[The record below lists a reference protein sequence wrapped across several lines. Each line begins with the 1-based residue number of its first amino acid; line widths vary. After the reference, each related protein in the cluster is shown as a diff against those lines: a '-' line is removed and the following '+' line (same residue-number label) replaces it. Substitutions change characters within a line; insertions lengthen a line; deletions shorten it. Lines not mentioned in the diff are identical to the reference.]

1 MAAVRP
7 LPPPAPGDLPR
18 GFPSRA
24 ALAEQLRQLFPAAE
38 GEPSGIR
45 GGRKAAELALTRLD
59 PSRYRRSRNF
69 LDGAVTGLSPYVRHG
84 VLGLAEFKRLVLGR
98 VRDWNEAEKLIS
110 ELGWRDFWQRVW
122 LQRGDAIWTE
132 LEPLKTGHPPDSYAS
147 ELPLDLAEGRTGLA
161 CIDGFQQQL
170 VGSGWL
176 HNHGRLWLAAYVVH
190 WRRLRWQVGARWFL
204 QHLLDGDPA
213 SNNLSW
219 QWVASSF
226 SQKPYIF
233 NRENLE
239 RYARDGYCRSCASA
253 DSCPFDASYESLQA
267 QLFEPVSAAQDS
279 AGQGEAP
286 VEASAEALTK
296 AATKL
301 KPLAP
306 PQRPMLWIHGEG
318 LGPANPAWAA
328 AAKAPAL
335 FVFDRCRIAADGTSL
350 KRLAFCYECL
360 LELPV
365 ILRVGDPL
373 EELLA
378 FGERCGADGV
388 IAQRPTDPH
397 LGAIATALAEK
408 LPLLL
413 LEPEAFVTLDS
424 APQLQR
430 FNRYWRLAEPLL
442 RQQASP

>member
-1 MAAVRP
+1 MAVLRP

-18 GFPSRA
+18 GFPTRQ
-24 ALAEQLRQLFPAAE
+24 ALGQKLRELFPAAE
-38 GEPSGIR
+38 GELSEIR

-84 VLGLAEFKRLVLGR
+84 VLGLAELKRLVLGR

-110 ELGWRDFWQRVW
+110 ELGWRDYWQRVW
-122 LQRGDAIWTE
+122 LQQGDAIWSE
-132 LEPLKTGHPPDSYAS
+132 LEPLKTGHPPDSYGT
-147 ELPLDLAEGRTGLA
+147 ELPTDLAEGRTGLA

-170 VGSGWL
+170 LSSGWL
-176 HNHGRLWLAAYVVH
+176 HNHGRLWLAAYLVH
-190 WRRLRWQVGARWFL
+190 WRRLRWQLGARWFL

-239 RYARDGYCRSCASA
+239 RYARDRYCRSCASA
-253 DSCPFDASYESLQA
+253 NSCPFEGSYESLQA
-267 QLFEPVSAAQDS
+267 QLFEPLAA
-279 AGQGEAP
+279 AP
-286 VEASAEALTK
+286 DPPSQAQAK
-296 AATKL
+296 APTKL
-301 KPLAP
+301 KPVAP
-306 PQRPMLWIHGEG
+306 PQRPVLWIHGEG

-328 AAKAPAL
+328 AAKVPAL

-350 KRLAFCYECL
+350 KRLGFCYECL
-360 LELPV
+360 LEVPV
-365 ILRVGDPL
+365 VLRLGDPL

-378 FGERCGADGV
+378 FVERCGADGV

-408 LPLLL
+408 LPLQL
-413 LEPEAFVTLDS
+413 LEPEAFVALESD
-424 APQLQR
+424 PQLQR
-430 FNRYWRLAEPLL
+430 FNRYWRQAEALL
-442 RQQASP
+442 RQEAPG